1 MAFCRWY
8 QKQLE
13 NVTEYEQE
21 QCEKMD
27 RIA

>member
-21 QCEKMD
+21 QCEKMED
-27 RIA
+27 KE